1 MSMVSLDTKPQQ
13 GEFSGLDRELSDLP
27 AELRWREWMNRV
39 EAVIFASSEIVSR
52 DDLQRVVG
60 QTAQLD
66 LLIADIQSELKGRPY
81 ELASVA
87 GGWMHRTRPQYG
99 DAIRAAAD
107 LRDSSL
113 GLSEMEM
120 AVLTGVAYHQPINR
134 TQLNEMFGQDVSRD
148 VLNRLRYK
156 ELIANGP
163 RSPGP
168 GAAHTFVT
176 TPKFLAT
183 FDLQS
188 LRDLPELDQMIDQ
201 PPNEKQVIFI

>member
-1 MSMVSLDTKPQQ
+1 MVSLNTKPQQ
-13 GEFSGLDRELSDLP
+13 DELTGIDRELADLP
-27 AELRWREWMNRV
+27 PALRWREWMNRV
-39 EAVIFASSEIVSR
+39 EAVIFASSEIVLR
-52 DDLQRVVG
+52 DNLQRVVS

-81 ELASVA
+81 ELAAVA
-87 GGWMHRTRPQYG
+87 GGWIHRTRPQYS

-107 LRDSSL
+107 LGDSSL

-148 VLNRLRYK
+148 VLNRLRFK

-183 FDLQS
+183 FDLQNI
-188 LRDLPELDQMIDQ
+188 RDLPELDELIDQ